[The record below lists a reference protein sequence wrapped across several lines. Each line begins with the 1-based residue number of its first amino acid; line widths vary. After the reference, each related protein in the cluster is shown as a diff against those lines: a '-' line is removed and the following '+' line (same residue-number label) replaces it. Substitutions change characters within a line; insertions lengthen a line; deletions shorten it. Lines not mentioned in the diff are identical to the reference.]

1 MKENCRLW
9 TMDVRQKH
17 DMIGMIGV
25 IGIRSDTSYGI
36 MNASTELNKDQKRIF
51 KLV

>member
-9 TMDVRQKH
+9 TMDARQNR
-17 DMIGMIGV
+17 DMIGMIG
-25 IGIRSDTSYGI
+25 IRSATSYGI